1 MARHH
6 SHDSD
11 VKLDVAGCQVDDLL
25 KVLAREWMADIVWTL
40 ARKKVM
46 RFGALRRALPGAI
59 SARVLSNRLKELE
72 ACALVTRHD
81 AAKMPLHV
89 EYRLTPEGLRV
100 DAALRRS
107 EAFAG
112 ELKKR
117 HRSSTNRSSV
127 KRPATVRAR

>member
-1 MARHH
+1 MAK
-6 SHDSD
+6 DD
-11 VKLDVAGCQVDDLL
+11 LAEKLEVAGCQMDGLL
-25 KVLAREWMADIVWTL
+25 KVLAREWTSHILWTL

-72 ACALVTRHD
+72 SCGLVARHD
-81 AAKMPLHV
+81 AAKLPLHV
-89 EYRLTPEGLRV
+89 EYRLTPEGRRA

-112 ELKKR
+112 ELRKR
-117 HRSSTNRSSV
+117 HRSSA
-127 KRPATVRAR
+127 KRLAATRAP